1 MTIALL
7 LASVGSLLMILC
19 SGLIAHLFENPNLFK
34 VLMICSLQLIGQ
46 ILFSVF
52 FSVAVFFHEVRKAT
66 IVTVTTNLL
75 RLGTLFFVIHYF
87 PSLQLIFWALNAVAL
102 IQALAMYSAVP
113 ASVKSGFSFD
123 RHIFKR
129 VTEISG
135 PLMLSGVVDRS
146 VVYVDG
152 IIISAMLTTKDFAI
166 YRAGAFE
173 VPFISSLYG
182 SVAFIVIPEVAKL
195 INKGKFDEI
204 ANLKRKAITSTAF
217 IVYPILVFLLFF
229 CKPLLTFYISDK
241 YLGSAA
247 VFAIFSLALLVR
259 VNDYQDILISS
270 GNGKTI
276 FRTTSIMFFVNL
288 TLNLV
293 LIRFMGPVGGAL
305 SYIIWL
311 FLYAFVLSLK
321 SASTIHKSVFDFFD
335 LKKLGLI
342 LLVSILFSLGVL
354 AVYSV
359 WNNVF
364 LLMFLGIIYAISVYF
379 TLYKME
385 VIDKL
390 MVNNFLTKFRIFR

>member
-1 MTIALL
+1 
-7 LASVGSLLMILC
+7 
-19 SGLIAHLFENPNLFK
+19 
-34 VLMICSLQLIGQ
+34 
-46 ILFSVF
+46 
-52 FSVAVFFHEVRKAT
+52 
-66 IVTVTTNLL
+66 
-75 RLGTLFFVIHYF
+75 
-87 PSLQLIFWALNAVAL
+87 
-102 IQALAMYSAVP
+102 
-113 ASVKSGFSFD
+113 
-123 RHIFKR
+123 
-129 VTEISG
+129 
-135 PLMLSGVVDRS
+135 
-146 VVYVDG
+146 
-152 IIISAMLTTKDFAI
+152 
-166 YRAGAFE
+166 
-173 VPFISSLYG
+173 
-182 SVAFIVIPEVAKL
+182 VAFIVIPEVAKL

>member
-1 MTIALL
+1 
-7 LASVGSLLMILC
+7 
-19 SGLIAHLFENPNLFK
+19 
-34 VLMICSLQLIGQ
+34 
-46 ILFSVF
+46 LFSVF